1 MKKDSTKSSA
11 NYPSLFDNYVLSIAG
26 HDPSGGAGITSDL
39 KTFEAHGFYGLTV
52 CTAITIQNDT
62 NFKQSIWT
70 KPEVILLQ
78 IETLFERFEISVVK
92 IGIIEN
98 WKTLSLILDKLHE
111 LNPRIKVVL
120 DPVFKASSGFD
131 FHYKESQEM
140 LDKIWKQCFI
150 ITPNYDE
157 IQSLYPNLNIKK
169 TIEHIS
175 KFTRIYLKGGHRS
188 DLKGWDE
195 LYYDRT
201 SAIEI
206 FPIYKT
212 VYQKH
217 GSGCVLSSSLACNIA
232 SNYPIKDAA
241 INSKIYIETY
251 LRSSKGLLGTH
262 KMIVATG

>member
-1 MKKDSTKSSA
+1 MKKNYTTSTA
-11 NYPSLFDNYVLSIAG
+11 NYTSLVDNYVLSIAG
-26 HDPSGGAGITSDL
+26 HDPTGGAGITSDL
-39 KTFEAHGFYGLTV
+39 KTFEAHGFYGLSV
-52 CTAITIQNDT
+52 CTTITVQNDT

-70 KPEVILLQ
+70 NLDIILSQ
-78 IETLFERFEISVVK
+78 IETLFERFHIPVVK
-92 IGIIEN
+92 IGIVEN
-98 WKTLSLILDKLHE
+98 WITLSQILDKLHE
-111 LNPRIKVVL
+111 LNPKIKVVL
-120 DPVFKASSGFD
+120 DPVFKTSSGFD
-131 FHYKESQEM
+131 FHYNENQEI

-157 IQSLYPNLNIKK
+157 IQSLYPDLNISK

-175 KFTRIYLKGGHRS
+175 KFTKIYLKGGHRS

-195 LYYDRT
+195 LYYDKT

-232 SNYPIKDAA
+232 LNYPIKDAA
-241 INSKIYIETY
+241 INTKIYIETY

-262 KMIVATG
+262 QMVVAGV